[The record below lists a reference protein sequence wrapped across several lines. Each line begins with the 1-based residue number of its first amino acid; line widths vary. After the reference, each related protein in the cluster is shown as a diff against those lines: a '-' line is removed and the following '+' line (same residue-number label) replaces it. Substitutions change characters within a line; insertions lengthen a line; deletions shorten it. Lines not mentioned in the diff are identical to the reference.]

1 VKDKG
6 NVINI
11 PGIAPFRTPAEI
23 NITNVKL
30 PIVIA
35 TLHNCGITD
44 FEIVSKKEDKVKKE
58 TDNITI
64 KQNGKVQLN
73 KNDNINERFKRIEK
87 SLSKLITEKDS
98 KKSLSEEQITKKLAI
113 LEELSKKIL
122 ERELVKQVVYT
133 SVKENINNP
142 IEELDEEIYIPDVD
156 ISDLKI
162 KGSSSQTVG
171 EVDNVEEAADILSRL
186 KK

>member
-6 NVINI
+6 NVVNI
-11 PGIAPFRTPAEI
+11 PGMAPFRTPAEI
-23 NITNVKL
+23 DITHVKL
-30 PIVIA
+30 PIVIS

-44 FEIVSKKEDKVKKE
+44 FEIISKKETEVKKE
-58 TDNITI
+58 VEVKETKKHKIP
-64 KQNGKVQLN
+64 KVKD
-73 KNDNINERFKRIEK
+73 KNLEERFTRLEK
-87 SLSKLITEKDS
+87 ILSKLMNNQES
-98 KKSLSEEQITKKLAI
+98 KKSLSEEQITNKLAI

-122 ERELVKQVVYT
+122 EREMVKQVVYT
-133 SVKENINNP
+133 SAKDNSKNP
-142 IEELDEEIYIPDVD
+142 VIEELDEEIYIPDVD

-171 EVDNVEEAADILSRL
+171 EVDDVEEAADILSRL